1 MEDNKIEEVTHE
13 EDAEV
18 LKRLVDEADPEE
30 REVIMRKLSI
40 TKSGPLPDAK
50 EFNEYEKA
58 LPGAGDRILKMAEN
72 EQKNRIELTKSE
84 QEKYYESNDKLTII
98 GVICS
103 TIVSAFGITGSVI
116 LGIVGQPWA
125 SGIIGTLSLGSI
137 VANIL
142 KATSHKSE

>member
-1 MEDNKIEEVTHE
+1 MVDNKIEEVTNE
-13 EDAEV
+13 EEAEV

-30 REVIMRKLSI
+30 RKVILRKLSI
-40 TKSGPLPDAK
+40 TKSGPLPDSK
-50 EFNEYEKA
+50 EFGEYEKA
-58 LPGAGDRILKMAEN
+58 LPGAGDRILQMAEN
-72 EQKNRIELTKSE
+72 EQEHRIELSKKE
-84 QEKYYESNDKLTII
+84 QENYYKSNDRLTII

-103 TIVSAFGITGSVI
+103 TIVSVFGITGSVI
-116 LGIVGQPWA
+116 LGIAGQPWA